1 MGMFPDHFGE
11 YWNGQYETKELSNY
25 LIHLPSYDDFIFD
38 IYVEEELNE
47 RWNGGYLDDDSNNA
61 REFDNTRREV
71 KLERSRV
78 LIGDY
83 GTEKDD
89 EGGMKYVLIHVG
101 DTMDP
106 YDVKVPKTP
115 DIWVDRY
122 TSTEKGGLQLKNW
135 TT

>member
-1 MGMFPDHFGE
+1 MGQRKMM
-11 YWNGQYETKELSNY
+11 
-25 LIHLPSYDDFIFD
+25 
-38 IYVEEELNE
+38 
-47 RWNGGYLDDDSNNA
+47 R
-61 REFDNTRREV
+61 
-71 KLERSRV
+71 
-78 LIGDY
+78 
-83 GTEKDD
+83 
-89 EGGMKYVLIHVG
+89 GGMKYVLIHVG